1 MTQFGSFLPE
11 DQFATPQD
19 IPFSEFSLAPEDT
32 AMMNAGSY
40 GMDPNAEPVPQQDQQ
55 PPVSVFPAAV
65 RNIQGLMPSD
75 QFDQMQS
82 GMQQQPDD
90 FAPSR
95 DGFMDP
101 NGTPDQ
107 FIDQRLDTTLGSNV
121 DMLWDQATMQDVARE
136 EEQANRD
143 AIARGRPTQQE
154 LEAMSPRR
162 SMTQLVQGIDNQ
174 EQMQGVLRS
183 DILGMPLLGYRND
196 PEAERVLER
205 RNFARMSRT
214 GQPSPELDE
223 YFNNQVYGGTGV
235 GFAKQLAQRFSRGV
249 ANVLLLPQSLLVDM
263 PAGTLSYLTD
273 GKYGSDRLQDAAN
286 MARYMRTIGA
296 GANDNTAAENFILDA
311 VEVIPQLAAQFV
323 AAVATGGTSGAGQLL
338 AFAATGAG
346 QAASS
351 QWQESMLTNM
361 EAGMSASA
369 AAANANRDAATAFAS
384 TFVTEAIVGKV
395 LKPFGV
401 GVKLDEMSQSAL
413 RRAAGMTTAQ
423 TLLRGGSRGMFA
435 EGIQE
440 FADQAVT
447 DLAVNMYRL
456 DDPAFREFYKQNPN
470 WVKDVFKNAAYA
482 GLVGAFVGVPAGVIT
497 GISTRNGAA
506 GVTGAID
513 QIVGRLPSDSPI
525 ARLLRREDLS
535 LKETE
540 KAMEWV
546 ADAHKKLAID
556 NTADNKQMRTLG
568 AALDMDG
575 IETNTLQEIIMRGND
590 GSTTAMLRGTS
601 AGVGKFGRTSFV
613 VTPAMAA
620 DELTRREL
628 LSGRNAEGARTSLGA
643 QAGMVNPATATET
656 KEFVTEVEGDPADSM
671 ALNTTNVYDAT
682 GVKEE
687 SVKDFVRQNPALAA
701 RLARMEQPISRKM
714 MEQMAGRAFS
724 DNSVEFRADF
734 KEQVKQQIAAQKD
747 SPRRLQEGID
757 NQRRNAVAEIVAQLN
772 GLRPEEVARVA
783 AGVSPRKARVISSL
797 MQQAEREAAQ
807 PLSDDATLA
816 ERVRRMENKEF
827 VEAVKA
833 REPGAAASAS
843 EVAQVGRGDVVARE
857 AKQKEQRLREQFKK
871 DLRDS
876 MAAVNR
882 TKYREMYVE
891 ARDRALADGATV
903 EDRLDFLTA
912 MELPGIADEFDVE
925 NNRAVVAERSLRYGD
940 ETDFGDLLKL
950 AQNRAAEI
958 VGDQESQ
965 DATLMEAAA
974 ILEETDRAATEDP
987 NYVVGR
993 SDAIGILLE
1002 EADDA
1007 LKQDIAN
1014 IIDSD
1019 SSLAV
1024 ELGSAAGTQLAELP
1038 EPDAAR
1044 TDPAASAAAENRVRG
1059 AIDNIRRTRSPASR
1073 KESRIPGMAEVR
1085 AERDAIL
1092 FEEQQKVEG
1101 EMSALRKRKAS
1112 LETERQ
1118 PMLEDAWLTKPKGKK
1133 PAQRRKKRLP
1143 MTEAEQKIVTE
1154 IADIDAKMDALD
1166 ADHARILEQRGI
1178 VAQTM
1183 PEPEAVDATSTF
1195 PNQDVSKKR
1204 RAIETARQQ
1213 IAEANGLDLEE
1224 VKMRYSDGQTI
1235 LTNRE
1240 KRFVNFGKKL
1250 GITVVFIQTPKAS
1263 RTAGA
1268 YKEGIVF
1275 LSAQDINRPSA
1286 MFAIA
1291 LHETIHH
1298 IAKTSPETFVSLYKQ
1313 LNRKM
1318 PRALREL
1325 RKTYMANLEGQNRMA
1340 AVRRAGLVMLNS
1352 ENETDRD
1359 AILWVARNDESEDA
1373 VLLRANMPE
1382 QLMAALDSQDLSSL
1396 AEPTSDAASKYRKEF
1411 RRRMASAQRISL
1423 PEAKLMEEEVA
1434 NLAEMLMD
1442 GAFVA
1447 VVDESGK
1454 IDVDELRRIADTKPA
1469 IGVLAKIASGIM
1481 DAFQAIPGVTKKAR
1495 GMNDEQLRVLRRF
1508 ADNPAELGNPRQR
1521 HAAQQLIARA
1531 LVQMMDAKR
1540 GKIAMADIDA
1550 NPMTAADVSARIPAL
1565 DQSVREALAPLVSV
1579 EDQEELIR
1587 DQAKAAIKAKRPG
1600 IQESSISQ
1608 AIRNVATFDNP
1619 QPLPLSPDTIQKFQ
1633 RDPETFRD
1641 RRGATSAAMMTGA
1654 DGQDYYVKH
1663 LVPIDPSKALDLI
1676 DKTNLDRRR
1685 LMLQNEMAANL
1696 IAEALGLPAFMPN
1709 NVAIQTS
1716 ELNPDSDVG
1725 RSSTLVS
1732 GFATKIRPGLKFW
1745 AGNVTRPGGFDLLT
1759 ISRQMGI
1766 ANTLIANDLHSGNV
1780 DTEGVV
1786 FDYGGTMGIGG
1797 GGDNTFFNLNS
1808 PGQMVFDTDELY
1820 SKFLGQQFT
1829 SLDFIENP
1837 ALLDPKGRTP
1847 SSKLLLQRG
1856 QEKQNLIGISSFALW
1871 DETAEFVT
1879 EVVDQAR
1886 RGGFSSDKEVAEK
1899 IASIRFKMGSR
1910 LVRYLAPQYE
1920 GSGVLQYGV
1929 DDKGRPYGQ
1938 SLAPI
1943 LKKVASE
1950 LEDFSDSTDAN
1961 RALEASGYGTK
1972 MVAFPSQFAGV
1983 VQSQVAEM
1991 LQMRAVLAAK
2001 AFRLVADLLDGKAA
2015 FDEMQIL
2022 TIARSPYTNPNDM
2035 FDTIA
2040 GQNLLRRAR
2049 SAENEEPISQ
2059 SIAPPAYESEYSEA
2073 VRKEADARRMFNYV
2087 PKAGDVIRVLSKD
2100 GRGAY
2105 VTIRAA
2111 GLTKEISDGFIVG
2124 ALEERSRVAAAN
2136 PTDQYPVEQIDAKIA
2151 LLKELLLKNK
2161 SILSSMVVYRDPS
2174 NVGRASMRLG
2184 VDGTNVL
2191 YMSEYNNLDT
2201 VIHELTH
2208 ALSISV
2214 IMSEDDAYRASSLGM
2229 GRNPLVYLEGNDYI
2243 DRLKTIMVM
2252 TKNDAVRDIIQIYL
2266 AVGPEFRP
2274 IAAASSG
2281 PAKNAMFGSR
2291 AALEFAQARPRWAEI
2306 INSTD
2311 YKNGSGNYR
2320 IATFEAAGIAY
2331 GLTNID
2337 EFMAQATSSAEMRM
2351 YLARFPYDGD
2361 QAFTNIVLDTTP
2373 QAKREKSLLDRLY
2386 AAIKRLLL
2394 GMPVDPGNSALA
2406 KTSAAMSQIMETF
2419 SFQELMTLADRTE
2432 QESKRLGRA
2441 VDDLLGSRL
2450 DQSIRPIPA
2459 EVARTAGVQNIVKM
2473 ARGKKFDKIRDFK
2486 MEIQRAVQAAA
2497 KTAGVDLTAED
2508 SAAVDEY
2515 IVRVAMKDAKVALAM
2530 KNNAVGWYDEKV
2542 KKALAVMSLVY
2553 PELKADERSQFIM
2566 KMALA
2571 ITSNQMDVPRNF
2583 VLAAQAY
2590 EYYKGTGRMPVNI
2603 GEGGSKKAMNDGMKR
2618 VNRMIA
2624 KHGID
2629 WVMGF
2634 MQEKRTV
2641 RDIEKMTGKKV
2652 SGEGMNTVVYGA
2664 AIFGP
2669 KIGNGFFAN
2678 LYGNYEQLTMDR
2690 WFMRTWGRW
2699 IGLLIDAN
2707 PQNIADQRT
2716 QMRDMLKTMSQKSPS
2731 SLWRIG
2737 ALINEDLTKFAGGK
2751 MASGRLTEIA
2761 QNIARRSVKEEF
2773 RDQLA
2778 SMANG
2783 DNLRR
2788 MANTHAR
2795 SVDGSI
2801 ESPRSARVRNRIR
2814 MVMQGVLDGL
2824 RKDYPDLTM
2833 ADLQAVYWY
2842 PEKRLYDV
2850 AKVDE
2855 DTDELT
2861 YDKGGLPDYE
2871 QAAIA
2876 FVSERNVK
2884 RAAINKEIK
2893 RIDDERA
2900 LVSERRSTGGGRPAV
2915 GRGSTAGRRGQPA
2928 APAIDARAA
2937 RGADGTSPLVQ
2948 SLRDSSSLYQP
2959 ADAVAADMALSQA
2972 IGGSAVRSEVED
2984 RLAALGRAWLGTAR
2998 QIAGRFGPRP
3008 VSVEDSDD
3016 IEIVTAA
3023 ADISPFWKFIAAPIN
3038 LAIAS
3043 KNPEVISVVEDM
3055 INMDMERNLV
3065 TKSRQDE
3072 ATAVWESIPKEDRD
3086 SEEFSRYMDEYHPPD
3101 TIDTNPEFQS
3111 KSQAWRDALKWF
3123 KEREEVRREEI
3134 IETKRESIRGML
3146 KRDNSTRLVARAAQ
3160 NGMQWEVV
3168 RNDRGRKMIRTAD
3181 GTVTMDQAREMLV
3194 NKMIPD
3200 DWGRQYA
3207 HFYHWFN
3214 GDFKL
3219 VGYDANGT
3227 RTIIGSAI
3235 TEPEAYEKLY
3245 AFKRA
3250 NPGMYRKLVAEPAVR
3265 IDPDDAV
3272 RLSDAQRRRLE
3283 KMLADATGAYR
3294 DEVADAMRGIVGS
3307 RTSKRPF
3314 YAPLMERTG
3323 AGGYVTDFPTVWNM
3337 SERLHNRWRMGGDMV
3352 RKLTPKIESI
3362 RRRTP
3367 GWGDYLAESM
3377 RHTLFTA
3384 PTMTE
3389 AAIDSMIRAIPVVGK
3404 IVSPFPTRRWLGS
3417 IRALNYARQ
3426 LLTVRQQIVNSFQPL
3441 QTLYPILGE
3450 KGMMEAVSFYN
3461 SEEGKVVLRKH
3472 GFFDGSARFREGE
3485 DRVLGS
3491 DIMGFVSTMNDKI
3504 YKQTNETFNPSSE
3517 ARNQNFA
3524 FVAMYHHA
3532 KYRMGMTEEEA
3543 VRYGRV
3549 YGNVY
3554 TQFYYTKANVPWLL
3568 RGPIASTSLQY
3579 RRFAINTTG
3588 LLVNEFQR
3596 GNYSGV
3602 ARYMATMSLLGGIQ
3616 SSIGLSA
3623 ASLIRSLYLG
3633 DKEGADDLNYK
3644 LRQWLKSELGSESMA
3659 DVAMMGLPA
3668 AIGIDLSG
3676 SISIWQK
3683 PFGRNVYEK
3692 IGATVAG
3699 PTVNTAIQLMTNL
3712 TAETAIPMGAG
3723 ERLTRGLLD
3732 SSPAAQQVV
3741 NLWKLFSGDNAEY
3754 DAKGRLKFKLDP
3766 EEQFLKALA
3775 FRTVNETV
3783 WSMEYQRLR
3792 IIRNEVDRYANEA
3805 ATYLAGNDR
3814 ASAQKVLREFNSLY
3828 PMASMNMG
3836 DVERRAKNK
3845 LQSRQMPQLL
3855 RRLDIES
3862 GVVARRIADAEG
3874 LGE

>member
-1 MTQFGSFLPE
+1 MIGS
-11 DQFATPQD
+11 
-19 IPFSEFSLAPEDT
+19 
-32 AMMNAGSY
+32 
-40 GMDPNAEPVPQQDQQ
+40 
-55 PPVSVFPAAV
+55 
-65 RNIQGLMPSD
+65 
-75 QFDQMQS
+75 
-82 GMQQQPDD
+82 
-90 FAPSR
+90 
-95 DGFMDP
+95 
-101 NGTPDQ
+101 
-107 FIDQRLDTTLGSNV
+107 
-121 DMLWDQATMQDVARE
+121 
-136 EEQANRD
+136 
-143 AIARGRPTQQE
+143 
-154 LEAMSPRR
+154 
-162 SMTQLVQGIDNQ
+162 
-174 EQMQGVLRS
+174 
-183 DILGMPLLGYRND
+183 
-196 PEAERVLER
+196 
-205 RNFARMSRT
+205 
-214 GQPSPELDE
+214 
-223 YFNNQVYGGTGV
+223 
-235 GFAKQLAQRFSRGV
+235 
-249 ANVLLLPQSLLVDM
+249 
-263 PAGTLSYLTD
+263 
-273 GKYGSDRLQDAAN
+273 
-286 MARYMRTIGA
+286 
-296 GANDNTAAENFILDA
+296 
-311 VEVIPQLAAQFV
+311 
-323 AAVATGGTSGAGQLL
+323 
-338 AFAATGAG
+338 
-346 QAASS
+346 
-351 QWQESMLTNM
+351 
-361 EAGMSASA
+361 
-369 AAANANRDAATAFAS
+369 
-384 TFVTEAIVGKV
+384 
-395 LKPFGV
+395 
-401 GVKLDEMSQSAL
+401 
-413 RRAAGMTTAQ
+413 
-423 TLLRGGSRGMFA
+423 
-435 EGIQE
+435 
-440 FADQAVT
+440 
-447 DLAVNMYRL
+447 
-456 DDPAFREFYKQNPN
+456 
-470 WVKDVFKNAAYA
+470 
-482 GLVGAFVGVPAGVIT
+482 
-497 GISTRNGAA
+497 
-506 GVTGAID
+506 ID
-513 QIVGRLPSDSPI
+513 QIVGRLPPESPI
-525 ARLLRREDLS
+525 ARLLKREDLS

-546 ADAHKKLAID
+546 ADAHKKLALE
-556 NTADNKQMRTLG
+556 NTEDNKQMRTLG
-568 AALDMDG
+568 AALNMDG
-575 IETNTLQEIIMRGND
+575 IETNTLQEVIMRGND
-590 GSTTAMLRGTS
+590 GNVTATLRGAT
-601 AGVGKFGRTSFV
+601 AGVGKFGRMSFV

-620 DELTRREL
+620 DELVRRGL
-628 LSGRNAEGARTSLGA
+628 MSGRTAEQANVGA
-643 QAGMVNPATATET
+643 AT
-656 KEFVTEVEGDPADSM
+656 VG
-671 ALNTTNVYDAT
+671 LN
-682 GVKEE
+682 
-687 SVKDFVRQNPALAA
+687 
-701 RLARMEQPISRKM
+701 ARMEVGADGQRMQTEDGQLAFFEDQSDQESVAQFVRANPVLASRLANLDSLSRSMMNSLLNPQYRQPGKDRSNQAFRDQILELIRT
-714 MEQMAGRAFS
+714 EVRA
-724 DNSVEFRADF
+724 
-734 KEQVKQQIAAQKD
+734 QQENTD
-747 SPRRLQEGID
+747 PRRLQERID
-757 NQRRNAVAEIVAQLN
+757 NQRRGAEEQIIAELN
-772 GLRPEEVARVA
+772 GLRPEEIARVA
-783 AGVSPRKARVISSL
+783 AGVSPRKARLISSL
-797 MQQAEREAAQ
+797 MQRAEQEAAQ

-827 VEAVKA
+827 VEAVKS
-833 REPGAAASAS
+833 REPGAAASPS
-843 EVAQVGRGDVVARE
+843 EVAQVARGDVVARE

-876 MAAVNR
+876 MAAVKR
-882 TKYREMYVE
+882 AKYREMYVE
-891 ARDRALADGATV
+891 ARDRALADGSTL
-903 EDRLDFLTA
+903 EDWIDYLTA
-912 MELPGIADEFDVE
+912 MELPGNADEFDVANGRE
-925 NNRAVVAERSLRYGD
+925 VILDKMRRDGNEG
-940 ETDFGDLLKL
+940 DFGDLLKL
-950 AQNRAAEI
+950 AKNRAAEI
-958 VGDQESQ
+958 VGDEK
-965 DATLMEAAA
+965 AEETAVMEAAA
-974 ILEETDRAATEDP
+974 ILEETDRAATDDP

-993 SDAIGILLE
+993 SGAIEILLD

-1024 ELGSAAGTQLAELP
+1024 ELGSAAGTQLTELP
-1038 EPDAAR
+1038 EPDAAGM
-1044 TDPAASAAAENRVRG
+1044 DAEAYAAAENRVRG
-1059 AIDNIRRTRSPASR
+1059 AIDNIRRTRSPVVR
-1073 KESRIPGMAEVR
+1073 EESRIPGMAEVR
-1085 AERDAIL
+1085 AEKDAIL
-1092 FEEQQKVEG
+1092 FEEQQRVDE
-1101 EMSALRKRKAS
+1101 EMSALRKRKAA
-1112 LETERQ
+1112 LEAQRQ
-1118 PMLEDAWLTKPKGKK
+1118 PMLEEAWLTKPKGKK

-1143 MTEAEQKIVTE
+1143 MTEAEQKIVNE
-1154 IADIDAKMDALD
+1154 IADIETKMNALD
-1166 ADHARILEQRGI
+1166 TDHARILEQRGV

-1183 PEPEAVDATSTF
+1183 PEPDAVDATSTF

-1224 VKMRYSDGQTI
+1224 VKMRYSDGNTV

-1352 ENETDRD
+1352 ENETERD
-1359 AILWVARNDESEDA
+1359 AILWILRNDESEDA
-1373 VLLRANMPE
+1373 ALLRANMPE

-1396 AEPTSDAASKYRKEF
+1396 VDPTGDDTSSYRQVF

-1454 IDVDELRRIADTKPA
+1454 IDTDELRRIADTKPA

-1481 DAFQAIPGVTKKAR
+1481 DAFEAIPGVTKKAR

-1508 ADNPAELGNPRQR
+1508 ADSPAELGNPRQR

-1540 GKIAMADIDA
+1540 GKIAMGDIDA
-1550 NPMTAADVSARIPAL
+1550 NPMTADDVSARIPAL
-1565 DQSVREALAPLVSV
+1565 DQSVRNALAPLMSA

-1587 DQAKAAIKAKRPG
+1587 DQVKAAMKAKRPG
-1600 IQESSISQ
+1600 IQDSSISQ
-1608 AIRNVATFDNP
+1608 AIRNAATFDNP
-1619 QPLPLSPDTIQKFQ
+1619 QPFPLSKDTIDLFQ
-1633 RDPETFRD
+1633 LRSEFARD
-1641 RRGATSAAMMTGA
+1641 RRGATNASMMTGA
-1654 DGQDYYVKH
+1654 DGEDYYVKH
-1663 LVPIDPSKALDLI
+1663 LVPLDPKIDPTDVTTRTDI
-1676 DKTNLDRRR
+1676 DRRR

-1709 NVAIQTS
+1709 NVAIATS
-1716 ELNPDSDVG
+1716 ELNPDSAAS
-1725 RSSTLVS
+1725 RSATLVS
-1732 GFATKIRPGLKFW
+1732 GFATKIRQGLEFW
-1745 AGNVTRPGGFDLLT
+1745 NGDPQAVYDPMT
-1759 ISRQMGI
+1759 ILRQAGI
-1766 ANTLIANDLHSGNV
+1766 ANTLSANDLHGGNV
-1780 DTEGVV
+1780 DRNGVV

-1797 GGDNTFFNLNS
+1797 GGDNTFFNQGS
-1808 PGQMVFDTDELY
+1808 RGEMVFDTDALY
-1820 SKFLGQQFT
+1820 ALFFQPAYT
-1829 SLDFIENP
+1829 SLDLIENP
-1837 ALLDPKGRTP
+1837 VLLDPTNPRAAINNN
-1847 SSKLLLQRG
+1847 SKLLLQRG
-1856 QEKQNLIGISSFALW
+1856 QEKQNLIGLSGDRLREEMVEFANSISDLASGQFARA
-1871 DETAEFVT
+1871 T
-1879 EVVDQAR
+1879 
-1886 RGGFSSDKEVAEK
+1886 DKEIAEK
-1899 IASIRFKMGSR
+1899 LSS
-1910 LVRYLAPQYE
+1910 LRYDSGLRMLRTLAPQYQ
-1920 GSGVLQYGV
+1920 GIGILQN
-1929 DDKGRPYGQ
+1929 KSRNLGRSSYGQ
-1938 SLAPI
+1938 SLPPI

-1950 LEDFSDSTDAN
+1950 LEEFSNSNDAQ
-1961 RALEASGYGTK
+1961 RALEASGYGSK
-1972 MVAFPSQFAGV
+1972 MLSFPSQFAGV
-1983 VQSQVAEM
+1983 VQGQVAEM
-1991 LQMRAVLAAK
+1991 VQIRAAIAAK
-2001 AFRLVADLLDGKAA
+2001 AFRVIADLLDGKAA
-2015 FDEMQIL
+2015 WDEMSVFNVVRANANYSGADVL
-2022 TIARSPYTNPNDM
+2022 TREGADLI
-2035 FDTIA
+2035 
-2040 GQNLLRRAR
+2040 RRAR
-2049 SAENEEPISQ
+2049 SAENEEPLSQ
-2059 SIAPPAYESEYSEA
+2059 SIGPPAYESEYSEP
-2073 VRKEADARRMFNYV
+2073 VRKEASERDLRTYDPRV
-2087 PKAGDVIRVLSKD
+2087 GDVINVMSRD
-2100 GRGAY
+2100 GRRLFA
-2105 VTIRAA
+2105 TI
-2111 GLTKEISDGFIVG
+2111 GMTGPVKEISDSFIKN
-2124 ALEERSRVAAAN
+2124 ALTERSRVAAAN
-2136 PTDQYPVEQIDAKIA
+2136 PTDRYPVEQIDAKID
-2151 LLKELLLKNK
+2151 LLRTLLSKNK
-2161 SILSSMVVYRDPS
+2161 SLLSSVVVYKDPS
-2174 NVGRASMRLG
+2174 NVGRAFAQDKD
-2184 VDGTNVL
+2184 DGTNVL
-2191 YMSEYNNLDT
+2191 YMPEYEKLDT
-2201 VIHELTH
+2201 LIHELTH
-2208 ALSISV
+2208 TLTMGAI
-2214 IMSEDDAYRASSLGM
+2214 INEDKDYRTFSSPGY
-2229 GRNPLVYLEGNDYI
+2229 RIPLVYLEGREYI
-2243 DRLKTIMVM
+2243 DRLKSIMSW
-2252 TKNDAVRDIIQIYL
+2252 TKNDAIRDIIQIYL
-2266 AVGPEFRP
+2266 AVGPEFIP
-2274 IAAASSG
+2274 IKMYSPSSIAG
-2281 PAKNAMFGSR
+2281 EMFGRKASNDFAKALPHWSLMVN
-2291 AALEFAQARPRWAEI
+2291 AA
-2306 INSTD
+2306 D
-2311 YKNGSGNYR
+2311 YKSQAGRYR
-2320 IATFEAAGIAY
+2320 IPTFERDVVAY

-2337 EFMAQATSSAEMRM
+2337 EFMAQATSDFAFRM
-2351 YLARFPYDGD
+2351 YLAQFPYDGD
-2361 QAFTNIVLDTTP
+2361 PALSDIPLDTTP
-2373 QAKREKSLLDRLY
+2373 EAKRKTSLLDRLY
-2386 AAIKRLLL
+2386 AAIKRLLI
-2394 GMPVDPGNSALA
+2394 GMPVDPDNTALA
-2406 KTSAAMSQIMETF
+2406 KMSAAMSQIMETF
-2419 SFQELMTLADRTE
+2419 SV
-2432 QESKRLGRA
+2432 QESVKVADIVVDESRRLRNQYTYIAPLSG
-2441 VDDLLGSRL
+2441 L

-2486 MEIQRAVQAAA
+2486 IEIQRAVEAAA

-2515 IVRVAMKDAKVALAM
+2515 IVKVAMKDAKVALAM

-2553 PELKADERSQFIM
+2553 PELKADKRSQFIM
-2566 KMALA
+2566 KIALA

-2583 VLAAQAY
+2583 VLASQAY
-2590 EYYKGTGRMPVNI
+2590 EYYKRTGRMPVNI

-2652 SGEGMNTVVYGA
+2652 SGEGMNTIVYGA

-2699 IGLLIDAN
+2699 IGLLIDSN
-2707 PQNIADQRT
+2707 PQNIADQRM
-2716 QMRDMLKTMSQKSPS
+2716 QMRELLTNMAKKSPG
-2731 SLWRIG
+2731 SLRRIG
-2737 ALINEDLTKFAGGK
+2737 ALIDEDLTKFAGGK
-2751 MASGRLTEIA
+2751 MASGRLTEIS

-2788 MANTHAR
+2788 MANTHAK

-2814 MVMQGVLDGL
+2814 TVMQRVLDGL

-2876 FVSERNVK
+2876 FVSERDVK
-2884 RAAINKEIK
+2884 RAEINKEIK

-2900 LVSERRSTGGGRPAV
+2900 LVSQRRSTGGGRPAV
-2915 GRGSTAGRRGQPA
+2915 SRGSNVGRRGQPVA
-2928 APAIDARAA
+2928 VDARAG
-2937 RGADGTSPLVQ
+2937 RGADGRSPLAQ

-2959 ADAVAADMALSQA
+2959 ADAVVADVALSQA

-2998 QIAGRFGPRP
+2998 QLAGRFGPKP
-3008 VSVEDSDD
+3008 ISVEESDD
-3016 IEIVTAA
+3016 IEIVTTA

-3101 TIDTNPEFQS
+3101 TIDSNPEFQS

-3134 IETKRESIRGML
+3134 IETKRDSIRGML
-3146 KRDNSTRLVARAAQ
+3146 KRDNSTRLVSRAEQ
-3160 NGMQWEVV
+3160 NGMEWTMV
-3168 RNDRGRKMIRTAD
+3168 RNDRGRKMISTAD
-3181 GTVTMDQAREMLV
+3181 GTVTIDQAREMLV

-3200 DWGRQYA
+3200 NWGRQYA
-3207 HFYHWFN
+3207 HFFHWFN

-3219 VGYDANGT
+3219 VGYDADGT

-3250 NPGMYRKLVAEPAVR
+3250 NPGMYKKLVAEPAVR

-3307 RTSKRPF
+3307 KTSKRPF

-3450 KGMMEAVSFYN
+3450 NGMMEAVSFYN
-3461 SEEGKVVLRKH
+3461 SEEGKAVLRKH
-3472 GFFDGSARFREGE
+3472 GFFDGSARFREGDE
-3485 DRVLGS
+3485 RVLGS
-3491 DIMGFVSTMNDKI
+3491 DIMEFVSTMNDKI

-3517 ARNQNFA
+3517 ARNQNFS

-3602 ARYMATMSLLGGIQ
+3602 ARYMATMSMLGGIQ

-3644 LRQWLKSELGSESMA
+3644 LRQWLKSELGSERMA

-3723 ERLTRGLLD
+3723 ERLSRGLLD
-3732 SSPAAQQVV
+3732 SSPAAQQIVS
-3741 NLWKLFSGDNAEY
+3741 LWKLFSGDNAEY

-3766 EEQFLKALA
+3766 EEQFLKAMA

-3845 LQSRQMPQLL
+3845 LQSRKMPQLM

>member
-1 MTQFGSFLPE
+1 
-11 DQFATPQD
+11 
-19 IPFSEFSLAPEDT
+19 
-32 AMMNAGSY
+32 
-40 GMDPNAEPVPQQDQQ
+40 
-55 PPVSVFPAAV
+55 
-65 RNIQGLMPSD
+65 
-75 QFDQMQS
+75 
-82 GMQQQPDD
+82 
-90 FAPSR
+90 
-95 DGFMDP
+95 
-101 NGTPDQ
+101 
-107 FIDQRLDTTLGSNV
+107 
-121 DMLWDQATMQDVARE
+121 
-136 EEQANRD
+136 
-143 AIARGRPTQQE
+143 
-154 LEAMSPRR
+154 
-162 SMTQLVQGIDNQ
+162 
-174 EQMQGVLRS
+174 
-183 DILGMPLLGYRND
+183 
-196 PEAERVLER
+196 
-205 RNFARMSRT
+205 
-214 GQPSPELDE
+214 
-223 YFNNQVYGGTGV
+223 
-235 GFAKQLAQRFSRGV
+235 
-249 ANVLLLPQSLLVDM
+249 
-263 PAGTLSYLTD
+263 
-273 GKYGSDRLQDAAN
+273 
-286 MARYMRTIGA
+286 
-296 GANDNTAAENFILDA
+296 
-311 VEVIPQLAAQFV
+311 
-323 AAVATGGTSGAGQLL
+323 
-338 AFAATGAG
+338 
-346 QAASS
+346 
-351 QWQESMLTNM
+351 
-361 EAGMSASA
+361 
-369 AAANANRDAATAFAS
+369 
-384 TFVTEAIVGKV
+384 
-395 LKPFGV
+395 
-401 GVKLDEMSQSAL
+401 
-413 RRAAGMTTAQ
+413 
-423 TLLRGGSRGMFA
+423 
-435 EGIQE
+435 
-440 FADQAVT
+440 
-447 DLAVNMYRL
+447 
-456 DDPAFREFYKQNPN
+456 
-470 WVKDVFKNAAYA
+470 
-482 GLVGAFVGVPAGVIT
+482 
-497 GISTRNGAA
+497 
-506 GVTGAID
+506 
-513 QIVGRLPSDSPI
+513 
-525 ARLLRREDLS
+525 
-535 LKETE
+535 
-540 KAMEWV
+540 
-546 ADAHKKLAID
+546 
-556 NTADNKQMRTLG
+556 
-568 AALDMDG
+568 
-575 IETNTLQEIIMRGND
+575 
-590 GSTTAMLRGTS
+590 
-601 AGVGKFGRTSFV
+601 
-613 VTPAMAA
+613 
-620 DELTRREL
+620 
-628 LSGRNAEGARTSLGA
+628 
-643 QAGMVNPATATET
+643 
-656 KEFVTEVEGDPADSM
+656 
-671 ALNTTNVYDAT
+671 
-682 GVKEE
+682 
-687 SVKDFVRQNPALAA
+687 
-701 RLARMEQPISRKM
+701 
-714 MEQMAGRAFS
+714 
-724 DNSVEFRADF
+724 
-734 KEQVKQQIAAQKD
+734 
-747 SPRRLQEGID
+747 
-757 NQRRNAVAEIVAQLN
+757 
-772 GLRPEEVARVA
+772 
-783 AGVSPRKARVISSL
+783 
-797 MQQAEREAAQ
+797 
-807 PLSDDATLA
+807 
-816 ERVRRMENKEF
+816 
-827 VEAVKA
+827 
-833 REPGAAASAS
+833 
-843 EVAQVGRGDVVARE
+843 
-857 AKQKEQRLREQFKK
+857 
-871 DLRDS
+871 
-876 MAAVNR
+876 
-882 TKYREMYVE
+882 
-891 ARDRALADGATV
+891 
-903 EDRLDFLTA
+903 
-912 MELPGIADEFDVE
+912 
-925 NNRAVVAERSLRYGD
+925 
-940 ETDFGDLLKL
+940 
-950 AQNRAAEI
+950 
-958 VGDQESQ
+958 
-965 DATLMEAAA
+965 
-974 ILEETDRAATEDP
+974 
-987 NYVVGR
+987 
-993 SDAIGILLE
+993 
-1002 EADDA
+1002 
-1007 LKQDIAN
+1007 
-1014 IIDSD
+1014 
-1019 SSLAV
+1019 
-1024 ELGSAAGTQLAELP
+1024 
-1038 EPDAAR
+1038 
-1044 TDPAASAAAENRVRG
+1044 
-1059 AIDNIRRTRSPASR
+1059 
-1073 KESRIPGMAEVR
+1073 
-1085 AERDAIL
+1085 
-1092 FEEQQKVEG
+1092 
-1101 EMSALRKRKAS
+1101 
-1112 LETERQ
+1112 
-1118 PMLEDAWLTKPKGKK
+1118 
-1133 PAQRRKKRLP
+1133 
-1143 MTEAEQKIVTE
+1143 
-1154 IADIDAKMDALD
+1154 
-1166 ADHARILEQRGI
+1166 
-1178 VAQTM
+1178 
-1183 PEPEAVDATSTF
+1183 
-1195 PNQDVSKKR
+1195 
-1204 RAIETARQQ
+1204 
-1213 IAEANGLDLEE
+1213 
-1224 VKMRYSDGQTI
+1224 
-1235 LTNRE
+1235 
-1240 KRFVNFGKKL
+1240 
-1250 GITVVFIQTPKAS
+1250 
-1263 RTAGA
+1263 
-1268 YKEGIVF
+1268 
-1275 LSAQDINRPSA
+1275 
-1286 MFAIA
+1286 
-1291 LHETIHH
+1291 
-1298 IAKTSPETFVSLYKQ
+1298 
-1313 LNRKM
+1313 
-1318 PRALREL
+1318 
-1325 RKTYMANLEGQNRMA
+1325 
-1340 AVRRAGLVMLNS
+1340 
-1352 ENETDRD
+1352 
-1359 AILWVARNDESEDA
+1359 
-1373 VLLRANMPE
+1373 
-1382 QLMAALDSQDLSSL
+1382 
-1396 AEPTSDAASKYRKEF
+1396 
-1411 RRRMASAQRISL
+1411 
-1423 PEAKLMEEEVA
+1423 
-1434 NLAEMLMD
+1434 
-1442 GAFVA
+1442 
-1447 VVDESGK
+1447 
-1454 IDVDELRRIADTKPA
+1454 
-1469 IGVLAKIASGIM
+1469 
-1481 DAFQAIPGVTKKAR
+1481 
-1495 GMNDEQLRVLRRF
+1495 
-1508 ADNPAELGNPRQR
+1508 
-1521 HAAQQLIARA
+1521 
-1531 LVQMMDAKR
+1531 
-1540 GKIAMADIDA
+1540 
-1550 NPMTAADVSARIPAL
+1550 
-1565 DQSVREALAPLVSV
+1565 
-1579 EDQEELIR
+1579 
-1587 DQAKAAIKAKRPG
+1587 
-1600 IQESSISQ
+1600 
-1608 AIRNVATFDNP
+1608 
-1619 QPLPLSPDTIQKFQ
+1619 
-1633 RDPETFRD
+1633 
-1641 RRGATSAAMMTGA
+1641 
-1654 DGQDYYVKH
+1654 
-1663 LVPIDPSKALDLI
+1663 
-1676 DKTNLDRRR
+1676 
-1685 LMLQNEMAANL
+1685 
-1696 IAEALGLPAFMPN
+1696 
-1709 NVAIQTS
+1709 
-1716 ELNPDSDVG
+1716 
-1725 RSSTLVS
+1725 
-1732 GFATKIRPGLKFW
+1732 
-1745 AGNVTRPGGFDLLT
+1745 
-1759 ISRQMGI
+1759 
-1766 ANTLIANDLHSGNV
+1766 
-1780 DTEGVV
+1780 
-1786 FDYGGTMGIGG
+1786 
-1797 GGDNTFFNLNS
+1797 
-1808 PGQMVFDTDELY
+1808 
-1820 SKFLGQQFT
+1820 
-1829 SLDFIENP
+1829 
-1837 ALLDPKGRTP
+1837 
-1847 SSKLLLQRG
+1847 
-1856 QEKQNLIGISSFALW
+1856 
-1871 DETAEFVT
+1871 
-1879 EVVDQAR
+1879 
-1886 RGGFSSDKEVAEK
+1886 
-1899 IASIRFKMGSR
+1899 
-1910 LVRYLAPQYE
+1910 
-1920 GSGVLQYGV
+1920 
-1929 DDKGRPYGQ
+1929 
-1938 SLAPI
+1938 
-1943 LKKVASE
+1943 
-1950 LEDFSDSTDAN
+1950 
-1961 RALEASGYGTK
+1961 
-1972 MVAFPSQFAGV
+1972 
-1983 VQSQVAEM
+1983 
-1991 LQMRAVLAAK
+1991 
-2001 AFRLVADLLDGKAA
+2001 
-2015 FDEMQIL
+2015 
-2022 TIARSPYTNPNDM
+2022 
-2035 FDTIA
+2035 
-2040 GQNLLRRAR
+2040 
-2049 SAENEEPISQ
+2049 
-2059 SIAPPAYESEYSEA
+2059 
-2073 VRKEADARRMFNYV
+2073 
-2087 PKAGDVIRVLSKD
+2087 
-2100 GRGAY
+2100 
-2105 VTIRAA
+2105 
-2111 GLTKEISDGFIVG
+2111 
-2124 ALEERSRVAAAN
+2124 
-2136 PTDQYPVEQIDAKIA
+2136 
-2151 LLKELLLKNK
+2151 
-2161 SILSSMVVYRDPS
+2161 
-2174 NVGRASMRLG
+2174 
-2184 VDGTNVL
+2184 
-2191 YMSEYNNLDT
+2191 MSEYNNLNT
-2201 VIHELTH
+2201 FIHELAHGLTSS
-2208 ALSISV
+2208 AIDN
-2214 IMSEDDAYRASSLGM
+2214 EDKEYRTFSPKIL
-2229 GRNPLVYLEGNDYI
+2229 NPLSTLSGKEYI
-2243 DRLKTIMVM
+2243 NRLQDIMDS
-2252 TKNDAVRDIIQIYL
+2252 TKNDAIKDIIQIYL
-2266 AVGPEFRP
+2266 AVGPRFSAIE
-2274 IAAASSG
+2274 AQSNSG
-2281 PAKNAMFGSR
+2281 FGSGVDNKSVMFGRR
-2291 AALEFAQARPRWAEI
+2291 AAHEFDKARPLW
-2306 INSTD
+2306 SQMLKSSD
-2311 YKNGSGNYR
+2311 YKNLSGNYT
-2320 IATFEAAGIAY
+2320 IQPFELDNIAY

-2337 EFMAQATSSAEMRM
+2337 EFIAQATSSPDMRN

-2361 QAFTNIVLDTTP
+2361 QAFTLVRLDTTP
-2373 QAKREKSLLDRLY
+2373 QAKRETSLLDRLY
-2386 AAIKRLLL
+2386 TAIKRLLL
-2394 GMPVDPGNSALA
+2394 GMPADPGNSALA
-2406 KTSAAMSQIMETF
+2406 KTSAAMSQIMETY
-2419 SFQELMTLADRTE
+2419 SFQELMALADRTT

-2441 VDDLLGSRL
+2441 ADDLLGSRL
-2450 DQSIRPIPA
+2450 DQSIRPIPD

-2486 MEIQRAVQAAA
+2486 MEIQRAVQASA
-2497 KTAGVDLTAED
+2497 KKAGVDLTAED

-2590 EYYKGTGRMPVNI
+2590 EYYKRTGRMPVNI

-2716 QMRDMLKTMSQKSPS
+2716 QMRDMLKTMSQKSPR
-2731 SLWRIG
+2731 SLRQIG
-2737 ALINEDLTKFAGGK
+2737 DLIGEDLTKFAGGK

-2788 MANTHAR
+2788 MANTHAK

-2900 LVSERRSTGGGRPAV
+2900 LVSKQRATGGGRPAV
-2915 GRGSTAGRRGQPA
+2915 GRGSTSGRRGQPA

-2937 RGADGTSPLVQ
+2937 KGADGTSPLVQ
-2948 SLRDSSSLYQP
+2948 SLRDSASVYQP

-2972 IGGSAVRSEVED
+2972 IGGSAVRSEGED

-2998 QIAGRFGPRP
+2998 QLAGKFGPKP
-3008 VSVEDSDD
+3008 ISVEDSDD

-3023 ADISPFWKFIAAPIN
+3023 ADISPFWKFIAAPLN

-3086 SEEFSRYMDEYHPPD
+3086 SEEFSRHMDMYHPPE

-3160 NGMQWEVV
+3160 NGMEWEVV
-3168 RNDRGRKMIRTAD
+3168 RSDRGRKMIKTAD

-3200 DWGRQYA
+3200 NWGRQYA

-3219 VGYDANGT
+3219 VGYDANDT

-3250 NPGMYRKLVAEPAVR
+3250 NPGMYKKLVAEPAVR

-3307 RTSKRPF
+3307 KTSKRPF

-3323 AGGYVTDFPTVWNM
+3323 AGGYVTDFPMVWNM

-3362 RRRTP
+3362 RRKTP

-3426 LLTVRQQIVNSFQPL
+3426 LLTVRQQIVNSFQPI
-3441 QTLYPILGE
+3441 QTVYPILGE
-3450 KGMMEAVSFYN
+3450 KGIMEAVSFYN

-3692 IGATVAG
+3692 IGATIAG

-3754 DAKGRLKFKLDP
+3754 DATGRLKFKLDP

-3828 PMASMNMG
+3828 PMAAMNMR
-3836 DVERRAKNK
+3836 DIERRAKNK